1 MEEPILE
8 KLPLVASNMA
18 SSGIDN
24 LLYPDY
30 LAGTWDVVQTL
41 TQVQAPLGVQ
51 FLNPDR
57 ATAERSLAEAQS
69 KLNQPVSLQLRYL
82 PTKWGTAEDRVF
94 NTANRLNAFAGR
106 TVVASAEYADVRSS
120 NRDAVLRQGGAAA
133 DPLTTVFIRFKGPAA
148 QKIFVTSHASLDCK
162 AQPQPAQS
170 DPSTTCGCWVA
181 SESQRSIFALTNES
195 PAPPI
200 FTDSEVMYEFHVP
213 DCSPSPA
220 SAGSRK
226 PDRVQ
231 GRLRIASYLNPMDEL
246 YFDARNRAV
255 SLQDYTL
262 DMRRVS
268 LP

>member
-1 MEEPILE
+1 MEDPILE
-8 KLPLVASNMA
+8 KLPLVASSSA

-24 LLYPDY
+24 LFYPDY
-30 LAGTWDVVQTL
+30 LAGAWDVTQTL

-57 ATAERSLAEAQS
+57 ATAERSLAEVQS
-69 KLNQPVSLQLRYL
+69 KLGQPVSLQLRYL
-82 PTKWGTAEDRVF
+82 PTKWGTGEARVF
-94 NTANRLNAFAGR
+94 NTASRFNAFAGR
-106 TVVASAEYADVRSS
+106 NVVAAAEYADVRSS
-120 NRDAVLRQGGAAA
+120 NRDAVQRLGGTAT
-133 DPLTTVFIRFKGPAA
+133 DPLTTVFVRFKGPAA
-148 QKIFVTSHASLDCK
+148 QKIFVTSHASHNCTTQALE
-162 AQPQPAQS
+162 S
-170 DPSTTCGCWVA
+170 ESSTTMCGCWVA

-213 DCSPSPA
+213 NCAKSTAESL
-220 SAGSRK
+220 K

-231 GRLRIASYLNPMDEL
+231 GRLRIASYLNPMDKL
-246 YFDARNRAV
+246 YFDAKNRAV

-268 LP
+268 LL

>member
-1 MEEPILE
+1 MADPILE
-8 KLPLVASNMA
+8 KLPLVASSLA

-24 LLYPDY
+24 LPYPDY
-30 LAGTWDVVQTL
+30 LAGTWDVTQTL

-69 KLNQPVSLQLRYL
+69 KLGQPVSLQLRYL

-94 NTANRLNAFAGR
+94 NTENRLNAFAGR
-106 TVVASAEYADVRSS
+106 KVVAAAEYADVRSS
-120 NRDAVLRQGGAAA
+120 NRDAVQRLGGTAT
-133 DPLTTVFIRFKGPAA
+133 DPLTTVFVRFKGPAA
-148 QKIFVTSHASLDCK
+148 QKIFVTSHASLNC
-162 AQPQPAQS
+162 PAQTIES
-170 DPSTTCGCWVA
+170 ESSTTCGCWVA
-181 SESQRSIFALTNES
+181 SESQRSILALTNES

-200 FTDSEVMYEFHVP
+200 FTDTEVMYEFRVP
-213 DCSPSPA
+213 DCPLTSESPQQ
-220 SAGSRK
+220 

-231 GRLRIASYLNPMDEL
+231 GRLRIASYLNPMDKL

-268 LP
+268 SL